1 MANEFITTNITGIYV
16 FDNGK
21 LKDSIL
27 FPTKDIEKVDNKLR
41 NGEPLEEE
49 IAITKK
55 YPNATKIDLSSSDIK
70 KIQFIAEYFSKPKNI
85 KQFKFINT
93 ILTKREV
100 KNSTTQDLLII
111 HSIKSIDDLKKSSSM
126 ITKRL
131 REWYEV
137 YNPEYSART
146 QEHEKFVDTILKK
159 SKEQILNDLNMK
171 NENSMGSDLSKD
183 DIDAI
188 LNLARQIEDIKNN
201 IEKEEKYMEKLM
213 TKTCPNLTAICGSLL
228 GAKLVELAGGLKEL
242 INFPAG
248 TVQLLGAEKALFR
261 HIKKGNKPPK
271 HGYIITHPLVANA
284 TNKGKAART
293 LANKILISAKVD
305 YFKGD
310 FVGDKLK
317 NLAEKQLKNA

>member
-146 QEHEKFVDTILKK
+146 QEHEEFVDTILKK
-159 SKEQILNDLNMK
+159 SKEQILNELN
-171 NENSMGSDLSKD
+171 
-183 DIDAI
+183 
-188 LNLARQIEDIKNN
+188 IKN
-201 IEKEEKYMEKLM
+201 
-213 TKTCPNLTAICGSLL
+213 
-228 GAKLVELAGGLKEL
+228 
-242 INFPAG
+242 
-248 TVQLLGAEKALFR
+248 
-261 HIKKGNKPPK
+261 
-271 HGYIITHPLVANA
+271 
-284 TNKGKAART
+284 
-293 LANKILISAKVD
+293 
-305 YFKGD
+305 
-310 FVGDKLK
+310 
-317 NLAEKQLKNA
+317 

>member
-146 QEHEKFVDTILKK
+146 QEHEEFVDTILKK